1 MTQETIKLEL
11 ITWMAN
17 LTDLETI
24 NYLKIIKDESSKGEV
39 WWDDLTNEQKAGIE
53 RGLKDLDDGRIIPH
67 ETVKNRYGL

>member
-24 NYLKIIKDESSKGEV
+24 NYLKIIKDESSKGED